1 MVERMKGKS
10 GSAYHTP
17 EGVLN
22 EISGETTDKSK
33 NKNKGSRNKSKIDVK
48 HLVSTLNE
56 SRADMAQAVTD
67 LAEILKPEGDSNRER
82 EFKNDGWEEKKSY
95 HKMKHDSKKEKV
107 VLDMLKV
114 DRDVAILNL
123 RDESDK

>member
-1 MVERMKGKS
+1 MKGKS
-10 GSAYHTP
+10 GLAYHTP

-33 NKNKGSRNKSKIDVK
+33 KKNKGSRNKSNIDVK

-67 LAEILKPEGDSNRER
+67 LAEILKPEGDSN
-82 EFKNDGWEEKKSY
+82 G
-95 HKMKHDSKKEKV
+95 
-107 VLDMLKV
+107 
-114 DRDVAILNL
+114 
-123 RDESDK
+123 ESAE